1 MTKTLNYKVIFER
14 DEDGVIIASVPSL
27 PGCHTFGSTIEE
39 AEENVI
45 EAMEG
50 YVEALCLA
58 GDPIPQEEI
67 TSPNE

>member
-50 YVEALCLA
+50 IC
-58 GDPIPQEEI
+58 
-67 TSPNE
+67 